1 MGAFPVFVVDG
12 EPSPLKSQA
21 RAARFFRGSGMDLAA
36 LSSTESSAATAP
48 VKGRNAAF
56 TRSVEECVVSSCT
69 LVVLCSFVQSIFNPL
84 GEFLARLTA
93 PEFELQL

>member
-21 RAARFFRGSGMDLAA
+21 RAARFFRGSGLDLSA
-36 LSSTESSAATAP
+36 LPGTEAEAGSSAAAAP

-56 TRSVEECVVSSCT
+56 TRSVEECVVSAHS
-69 LVVLCSFVQSIFNPL
+69 LCSFVQS
-84 GEFLARLTA
+84 
-93 PEFELQL
+93 